1 MEYSIVCAGFGG
13 QGVLTTGM
21 LLAST
26 AYRNGKKTTWYPS
39 YGAEMRGGTANCT
52 VKIADSIIGSPT
64 ASALDFAIT
73 MNEPAIDKFEASV
86 KPGGYLFVNSSIVSQ
101 DRRYRD
107 DIHVVKVPA
116 TDLASE
122 VKNEKGAN
130 LVMLGAVVRETAV
143 FSPEVM
149 RQGIACYFEEKG
161 KGKYN
166 QKNLEAFEAGY
177 QKNPQS

>member
-52 VKIADSIIGSPT
+52 VKIADAIIGSPT

-73 MNEPAIDKFEASV
+73 MNEPAIDKFEQSI
-86 KPGGYLFVNSSIVSQ
+86 KPGGYLFVNSSIVAENRS
-101 DRRYRD
+101 YRE
-107 DIHVVKVPA
+107 DIQVVKVPA
-116 TDLASE
+116 SDLASE
-122 VKNEKGAN
+122 VNNEKGAN
-130 LVMLGAVVRETAV
+130 LAMLGAVVRVTEI
-143 FSPEVM
+143 FSAEVM
-149 RQGIACYFEEKG
+149 ENGIVCYFEEKG

-166 QKNLEAFEAGY
+166 QKNLDAFRAGY
-177 QKNPQS
+177 NCNSQ